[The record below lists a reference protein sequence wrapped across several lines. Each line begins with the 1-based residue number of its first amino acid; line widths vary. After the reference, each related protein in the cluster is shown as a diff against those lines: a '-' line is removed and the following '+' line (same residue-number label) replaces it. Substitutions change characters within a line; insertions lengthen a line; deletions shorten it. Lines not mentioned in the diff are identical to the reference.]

1 MMSTAAQPRSR
12 VEHDETHSSAISA
25 PSPRGG
31 VASFGPFRL
40 HVTERLLEKNGVPV
54 KLGSRALDILVTLLE
69 HAPEVVSKHDLTRRA
84 WGRLI
89 VDEGSIR
96 AQIARLRKRLD
107 DGDSPVSYIAN
118 IPGRGYCFTGAVA
131 WSVPEATARK
141 APVAAPQ
148 LPRGPLL
155 MLGRDDA
162 VLELTARL
170 KKQRFVSI
178 VGSGG
183 IGKTTV
189 ALSLAHRMLEE
200 FQGAVHFLDL
210 GALKDPRLLASMLA
224 SQLGVVAVSDQP

>member
-96 AQIARLRKRLD
+96 AN
-107 DGDSPVSYIAN
+107 DSMTGTPLSATLPTSLAVATALLAQW
-118 IPGRGYCFTGAVA
+118 PGRCPRRP
-131 WSVPEATARK
+131 PERH
-141 APVAAPQ
+141 PW
-148 LPRGPLL
+148 LLRSCLGGPC
-155 MLGRDDA
+155 
-162 VLELTARL
+162 
-170 KKQRFVSI
+170 
-178 VGSGG
+178 
-183 IGKTTV
+183 
-189 ALSLAHRMLEE
+189 
-200 FQGAVHFLDL
+200 
-210 GALKDPRLLASMLA
+210 
-224 SQLGVVAVSDQP
+224 